1 MKRIPDELLNKLID
15 NEGELEAGSI
25 SAMGVLRLALDL
37 RDARA
42 ELIKQTHCDSCGK
55 PIGRVCDKCQR
66 LWES

>member
-15 NEGELEAGSI
+15 NEGEFI

-42 ELIKQTHCDSCGK
+42 ELIKSTHCDSCGK